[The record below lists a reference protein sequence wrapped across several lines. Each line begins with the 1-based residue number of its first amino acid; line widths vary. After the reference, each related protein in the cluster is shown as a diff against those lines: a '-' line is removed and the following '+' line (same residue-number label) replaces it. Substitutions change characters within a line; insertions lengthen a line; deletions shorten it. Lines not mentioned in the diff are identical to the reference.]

1 MLTIFLNPGI
11 IVIKI
16 NAMKVLLIIDMQN
29 AAFNPEYPAYDSD
42 SVIERI
48 NNLSDLFRQK
58 KHKVIFIQ
66 HDGSKEGFLIPN
78 TKEWELL
85 SAMDVKPDDVII
97 SKTANDSFYKTDLEK
112 ILQKL
117 IPDELVITGSAT
129 DFCVDSTVK
138 SALTKDYNVTVISDA
153 HTTEGTPD
161 LNAKQL
167 IDHYNWLWKN
177 MSQTKS
183 KIKVI
188 DFDNYKREYRNA
200 GAIITAK
207 RI

>member
-1 MLTIFLNPGI
+1 
-11 IVIKI
+11 
-16 NAMKVLLIIDMQN
+16 MKVLLIIDMQN
-29 AAFNPEYPAYDSD
+29 AAFNSEYPAYDSD
-42 SVIERI
+42 GVIERI
-48 NNLSDLFRQK
+48 NKLSDLFHQK
-58 KHKVIFIQ
+58 NNKAIFIQ

-85 SAMDVKPDDVII
+85 SAMAIKPDDVII
-97 SKTANDSFYKTDLEK
+97 PKTANDSFYNTDLEK

-161 LNAKQL
+161 LNAKQV

-177 MSQTKS
+177 MSGTKS

-188 DFDNYKREYRNA
+188 DFKNYVIELSSA
-200 GAIITAK
+200 D
-207 RI
+207 